1 MLSDHVGKTATYVGQ
16 VQDAAVCHGEQQL
29 GRTSLTCLLKCI
41 AFAQPKHTCTMS
53 YQLTCHQ
60 GCHPSSTPVSPQ
72 LPATRHV
79 ASAWSQASRS
89 ASNPL
94 WCHCSGH
101 HWEFDES
108 YGKHRARRLE
118 GGDHAS
124 CLRGSQL
131 VLHWLDWWGCRD
143 VFQGMGN
150 LWYLW
155 IKHGNAVERN
165 MPYKSPTV
173 HCALMKIRMMIAHC
187 IAEGQVAWWTWG
199 SKCNRV
205 LNCSFFKSTRGSEWE
220 RFGVFHS

>member
-1 MLSDHVGKTATYVGQ
+1 MGHHPSKWWAPCCISRPRKTCGRWALVIKMLSDHVGKTATYVGQ

-60 GCHPSSTPVSPQ
+60 GCHPPSTPVSPQ

-101 HWEFDES
+101 HWEFDEI

-131 VLHWLDWWGCRD
+131 VLIDWIDED
-143 VFQGMGN
+143 VTM
-150 LWYLW
+150 
-155 IKHGNAVERN
+155 
-165 MPYKSPTV
+165 
-173 HCALMKIRMMIAHC
+173 
-187 IAEGQVAWWTWG
+187 
-199 SKCNRV
+199 
-205 LNCSFFKSTRGSEWE
+205 FFKEWVIYGSSM
-220 RFGVFHS
+220 GML